1 MIGYPGGFT
10 VLMALYQGDKAILFD
25 KALQSIFANTLQPDQ
40 ILLVVDGPIP
50 VELENILFK
59 FQQLFPNQI
68 TELRLKE
75 NVGLAKALNEGLEHI
90 SHEWVVR
97 ADADDVNLSNRF
109 EMLARVIQARPDLDI
124 LGSAIAEVDES
135 GNFLAHRIVPCD
147 QEAILQYAQFR
158 NPMNHMSV
166 AFKCKSILALG
177 GYPNLHLK
185 EDYALWAKA
194 LRHQLK
200 FANTEQVLVHATT
213 NMSMYDRR
221 GGFRLAKTEIA
232 LQQLLVSCGLKSA
245 PRAVF
250 DGLVRAGFCLVPS
263 QFRRFLYLKLLRQQP
278 E

>member
-1 MIGYPGGFT
+1 
-10 VLMALYQGDKAILFD
+10 MALYRRDKPSLFE
-25 KALQSIFANTLQPDQ
+25 KALQSIFDNTLQPQQ

-50 VELENILFK
+50 VGLENMLFK
-59 FQQLFPNQI
+59 FHKLFPNRI

-75 NVGLAKALNEGLEHI
+75 NLGLAKALNEGLQQI
-90 SHEWVVR
+90 SQEWVVR
-97 ADADDVNLSNRF
+97 ADADDVNLPNRF
-109 EMLARVIQARPDLDI
+109 EELANIIHARPDLDI

-135 GNFLAHRIVPCD
+135 GNFLAKRVVPCD
-147 QEAILQYAQFR
+147 QSAIFKYAQFR

-166 AFKCKSILALG
+166 AFKRKSILGLG

-194 LRHQLK
+194 LGHQLK

-263 QFRRFLYLKLLRQQP
+263 QFRRFLYLKLLRQRP
-278 E
+278 K